1 LAFFNVALLVAV
13 LLGNEVKLDE
23 IEKTFCNRGFMGQ
36 EEAIL
41 AVQIIP
47 KLVKVAIAAKKLNPF
62 INSSLND
69 ALVVDE
75 FDAEQLRSALADLE
89 QP

>member
-1 LAFFNVALLVAV
+1 M
-13 LLGNEVKLDE
+13 KLDE
-23 IEKTFCNRGFMGQ
+23 IEKTFCNRGFMSQ

-47 KLVKVAIAAKKLNPF
+47 KLVKVARAAKNLNPF

-75 FDAEQLRSALADLE
+75 FDAEQLRSALAELD